1 MPITKQ
7 NSKNP
12 KNLQTTQP
20 YPTNLI
26 TNDNK
31 NIEQT
36 ASLLQKNKSN
46 SVNTPVTN
54 KRTKISNE
62 VSPLTIENIIDS
74 IILSP
79 SPETEIIPDQIGLNR
94 IMDSLSKLEQK
105 FKTLSDDLIATKN
118 ISKEL
123 QQGQV
128 NLFMRVEN
136 IEQIYHISVPN
147 QQNKPKQ
154 PIQFMDLDK
163 PIPIKQS

>member
-46 SVNTPVTN
+46 SIDTPITN
-54 KRTKISNE
+54 KRIKISNE

-74 IILSP
+74 IIFSP
-79 SPETEIIPDQIGLNR
+79 SPETEISSSTLQITPFSKHIEDTNTSTMN
-94 IMDSLSKLEQK
+94 IDPTTSINTQNNSINDSMH
-105 FKTLSDDLIATKN
+105 AN
-118 ISKEL
+118 
-123 QQGQV
+123 
-128 NLFMRVEN
+128 
-136 IEQIYHISVPN
+136 
-147 QQNKPKQ
+147 
-154 PIQFMDLDK
+154 
-163 PIPIKQS
+163 

>member
-7 NSKNP
+7 NLKNP

-36 ASLLQKNKSN
+36 ASFLQKNKSN
-46 SVNTPVTN
+46 SVDTPVTN

-62 VSPLTIENIIDS
+62 VSPLTIENIINS

-79 SPETEIIPDQIGLNR
+79 SPETEISSSTPQTTPFSKHIENTSTSTMDIDSTTSINTQNNSTNDSMHANQISSN
-94 IMDSLSKLEQK
+94 S
-105 FKTLSDDLIATKN
+105 
-118 ISKEL
+118 L
-123 QQGQV
+123 QQ
-128 NLFMRVEN
+128 NNNN
-136 IEQIYHISVPN
+136 IP
-147 QQNKPKQ
+147 P
-154 PIQFMDLDK
+154 
-163 PIPIKQS
+163 